1 MAVKQEFLRKLEKQS
16 NCMNRLK
23 QKYQQDIVNT
33 LVKEFSLANSLSAGK
48 IEKIV
53 VSTRVSD
60 EQHRAEA
67 LKNVEEQLKV
77 ITGLKPKVTVAR
89 KSEAGFKIRKGE
101 ALGLMVTLRGDYMW
115 EFLDKLVSIV
125 LARMKDFQGVSR
137 TAFDQSGNYNLGLP
151 EQIIFPEIEYDNI
164 DKVRGLQITIVT
176 SVNDKEQSFRLLE
189 LLGMPFEKS
198 TAN

>member
-1 MAVKQEFLRKLEKQS
+1 MAVRPEFLRKPEKLS
-16 NCMNRLK
+16 KLMNRLK
-23 QKYQQDIVNT
+23 QKYQQQVVDA
-33 LVKEFSLANSLSAGK
+33 LVKEFSLSNALSAGK

-60 EQHRAEA
+60 EQHKAEA

-101 ALGLMVTLRGDYMW
+101 PLGLMVTLRGDYMW

-125 LARMKDFQGVSR
+125 LARMKDFQGISR

-176 SVNDKEQSFRLLE
+176 SVNNKEQSFRLLE
-189 LLGMPFEKS
+189 LLGMPFEKVE
-198 TAN
+198 A

>member
-1 MAVKQEFLRKLEKQS
+1 
-16 NCMNRLK
+16 MNRLK
-23 QKYQQDIVNT
+23 QKYQQDIAAT
-33 LVKEFSLANSLSAGK
+33 LIKEFKLKNVMAAAK
-48 IEKIV
+48 IEKII

-60 EQHRAEA
+60 QEHRAEA

-77 ITGLKPKVTVAR
+77 ITGMKPKTTVAR

-115 EFLDKLVSIV
+115 EFMDKLVSIV
-125 LARMKDFQGVSR
+125 LARMKDFQGISR

-151 EQIIFPEIEYDNI
+151 EQIIFPEIVYDNI

-176 SVNDKEQSFRLLE
+176 TVNDKEQSFRLLE
-189 LLGMPFEKS
+189 LLGMPFAKVDS
-198 TAN
+198 N